1 MSYVLSRTGVLAAA
15 LASFVLVDPPSRAE
29 DKRAE
34 ELNLTSRYT
43 GKVLV
48 DGARSV
54 SLSVKLDGKGGG
66 SGTLRF
72 DPNIYDRETAT
83 QIAIKRVSVQ
93 VEVVED
99 TEYES
104 KGRRVYE
111 LKLKGEEGR
120 VETGDERWLLVRPLK
135 DGVPCSL
142 IFVDKDGKVRDI
154 LMLEEIFRKDA
165 RPRR

>member
-1 MSYVLSRTGVLAAA
+1 MSYVLSRTSMLAAA
-15 LASFVLVDPPSRAE
+15 LASFVLVAPPSRG
-29 DKRAE
+29 DDRRGE

-54 SLSVKLDGKGGG
+54 SLSVTLDGKGGG

-72 DPNIYDRETAT
+72 DPNIYDGDTAT
-83 QIAIKRVSVQ
+83 QIAIKYVSVQ
-93 VEVVED
+93 AEVFAD

-111 LKLKGEEGR
+111 LKRKGEEGK
-120 VETGDERWLLVRPLK
+120 VETGDERWFLIRPLK
-135 DGVPCSL
+135 DGVPCTL
-142 IFVDKDGKVRDI
+142 IFADKDGKVRDMV
-154 LMLEEIFRKDA
+154 MLEEPFRKDA
-165 RPRR
+165 RPR

>member
-1 MSYVLSRTGVLAAA
+1 VLALA
-15 LASFVLVDPPSRAE
+15 LASFVLIDPPSRA
-29 DKRAE
+29 DDRRAE
-34 ELNLTSRYT
+34 ELNLTSAYT

-54 SLSVKLDGKGGG
+54 SLSLILDGKGGG
-66 SGTLRF
+66 SGALRF

-93 VEVVED
+93 VEVVAD
-99 TEYES
+99 TEYQS

-111 LKLKGEEGR
+111 LKRTGEEGT
-120 VETGDERWLLVRPLK
+120 VETGDERWFLVRPLK
-135 DGVPCSL
+135 DVPCSL

-154 LMLEEIFRKDA
+154 LMLEEMFRKDA